1 MAVVWSQCLLF
12 KKSSEN
18 HPRSFARG
26 LTRPPSPL
34 PKTRS
39 RKGDCLALR
48 VANALQHRD
57 DHNHLNH
64 NQPMN
69 LRKFSFTTALIAAAL
84 SLAPLHA
91 EAPAALDGKKIAF
104 MGDSITEGGA
114 APNGYV
120 TLAIR
125 GLAANGIKATAIPAG
140 ISGHKSNDMLARLE
154 KDVLAKKPDF
164 MTLSCGVND
173 VWHGANGI
181 PLDKYKENITQI
193 VDKCQAAGIKVV
205 ILTSTMI
212 GEDQPNP
219 NNQKLIAYNDFLR
232 ALAKEKKCLLA
243 DLNADMQAGIAKA
256 GADKKGNLYTGD
268 GVHMNPLGNQMMA
281 TGVLKAFGLT
291 AEQLAKA
298 KADWDAPAPA
308 AK

>member
-1 MAVVWSQCLLF
+1 
-12 KKSSEN
+12 
-18 HPRSFARG
+18 
-26 LTRPPSPL
+26 
-34 PKTRS
+34 
-39 RKGDCLALR
+39 
-48 VANALQHRD
+48 
-57 DHNHLNH
+57 
-64 NQPMN
+64 MN

-84 SLAPLHA
+84 TLAPLHA

-219 NNQKLIAYNDFLR
+219 NNQKLAAYNDFLKT
-232 ALAKEKKCLLA
+232 LAKEKKCLLA